1 MRIPLVGGAY
11 TARSVIAEA
20 QRCLN
25 LYPESN
31 PQDAPTPVTHYPT
44 PGLRLLATAPVGGV
58 VRGLYRFSNG
68 LGLIA
73 VVGNKVYYVSPS
85 WVFTLLGTIGTTSGQ
100 VSIADNGTT
109 AVLVDGSASGYTIN
123 LNTNAFAT
131 ISDPAFY
138 GADRVEFLDTY
149 LLFNKPGTPQF
160 YTTTSNVVTPFD
172 ATYFANKS
180 GYADPLVGIAIIHR
194 EIWLIGQLTT
204 EVWYNVGGNAF
215 PFARLPGTFIEQGC
229 VAKYS
234 IAKADTSVFWLSQNL
249 QGELIVLQGENY
261 QAKRVSTHAIES
273 AWAGYP
279 TVSDAIAFTYQQM
292 GHLFYVLTFPTV
304 NKTWCY
310 DMATGLWHERAYT
323 GPDGL
328 HEGRHLANCHS
339 FVYNTNVVGDY
350 SGNGQ
355 IYAFDPAVYTDNTIP
370 IMRRR
375 GFPHLVQDGKRII
388 YRALIA
394 DMEVGTDTNLSDTPL
409 VSLRWSDTRGQTW
422 NNPVTGSM
430 GQTGQYLTSIQW
442 QRLGYARDR
451 CFELFWSANVQT
463 ALQGAFIQ
471 IDPCSS

>member
-11 TARSVIAEA
+11 TARSVIADA

-31 PQDAPTPVTHYPT
+31 PQDAPTPVCHYPT
-44 PGLRLLATAPVGGV
+44 PGLRLLATAPIGGV

-85 WVFTLLGTIGTTSGQ
+85 WVFTTLGTIGTSTGL
-100 VSIADNGTT
+100 VSMADNGTT
-109 AVLVDGSASGYTIN
+109 VVLVDGSASGYTIDMG
-123 LNTNAFAT
+123 TNAFAT
-131 ISDPAFY
+131 ISDAAFF
-138 GADRVEFLDTY
+138 GADRVEFLDTF

-160 YTTTSNVVTPFD
+160 YTTTSGVVTPFD
-172 ATYFANKS
+172 ATYFANKV

-204 EVWYNVGGNAF
+204 EVWYNTGASAF
-215 PFARLPGTFIEQGC
+215 PFERLPGTFIEQGC
-229 VAKYS
+229 VAKFS

-279 TVSDAIAFTYQQM
+279 TVSDATAFTYQQQ
-292 GHLFYVLTFPTV
+292 GHLFYVLTFPTAD
-304 NKTWCY
+304 KTWCY

-328 HEGRHLANCHS
+328 SEARHLANCHAYC
-339 FVYNTNVVGDY
+339 YNTNVVGSRLGD
-350 SGNGQ
+350 GK
-355 IYAFDPAVYTDNTIP
+355 IYAFDSAVFTDNTIP
-370 IMRRR
+370 ILRRR
-375 GFPHLVQDGKRII
+375 SFPHLLADGKRVI
-388 YRALIA
+388 YRQLVA
-394 DMEVGTDTNLSDTPL
+394 DMEVGTDTNLSDSPL

-422 NNPVTGSM
+422 GNPVTGSL
-430 GQTGQYLTSIQW
+430 GQTNQYLTSIQW
-442 QRLGYARDR
+442 QRLGMSRDR
-451 CFELFWSANVQT
+451 VFELFWSSNVRT

-471 IDPCSS
+471 LDPCSS